1 MSNYRLNLPS
11 DLSNLVLDYSVG
23 PASYQRGKFSESL
36 PLIRR
41 MKPLIER
48 NHSFKGIM
56 DLYARLGYVPERL
69 MRSSEYWNGELASR
83 PPDQDWVD
91 TVHSYLEYI
100 EPVGGRCPIHPPI

>member
-1 MSNYRLNLPS
+1 MSNYRLNLPL

-23 PASYQRGKFSESL
+23 QASYQRGKFSESL

-48 NHSFKGIM
+48 NYTFKGIM

-69 MRSSEYWNGELASR
+69 MGCPENWNGSLASH
-83 PPDQDWVD
+83 PPNQDWVD
-91 TVHSYLEYI
+91 TIHSYLEHI
-100 EPVGGRCPIHPPI
+100 EPTHELPRASSG